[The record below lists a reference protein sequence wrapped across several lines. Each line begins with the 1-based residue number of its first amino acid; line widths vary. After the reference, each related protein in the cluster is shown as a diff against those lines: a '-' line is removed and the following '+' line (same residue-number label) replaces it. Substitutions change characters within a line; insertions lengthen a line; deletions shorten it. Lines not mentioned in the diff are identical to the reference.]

1 MTTRYDPRRNTTI
14 CPSLGGGL
22 RKVVTKRMAGFQV
35 TEVRVRPFSKE
46 DEKLKA
52 FATITLNDC
61 FIVSDLKVIKGKKGL
76 FVAMPSRKMKD
87 GTFRDIAHPLNND
100 TRSMIERE
108 VLAAYEEA
116 LTRSINE
123 IKGEIDHKISGEAEE
138 PDAGELKD
146 DLS

>member
-1 MTTRYDPRRNTTI
+1 
-14 CPSLGGGL
+14 
-22 RKVVTKRMAGFQV
+22 VVTKRMAGFQV

>member
-1 MTTRYDPRRNTTI
+1 MIRAGIHQSAN
-14 CPSLGGGL
+14 GGGL
-22 RKVVTKRMAGFQV
+22 RKVVTKRMAGLQV

-100 TRSMIERE
+100 TRDMIERE

-123 IKGEIDHKISGEAEE
+123 IKSEIDHKLSGGPDES
-138 PDAGELKD
+138 DAGELKD

>member
-1 MTTRYDPRRNTTI
+1 
-14 CPSLGGGL
+14 
-22 RKVVTKRMAGFQV
+22 MAGLEV

-61 FIVSDLKVIKGKKGL
+61 FIVSDLKIIKGKKGL
-76 FVAMPSRKMKD
+76 FVAMPSRKMSD

-100 TRSMIERE
+100 TRGMIERR

-123 IKGEIDHKISGEAEE
+123 IKSEIEHKLTDSPVETAE
-138 PDAGELKD
+138 DELKED
-146 DLS
+146 FSGNEHL

>member
-1 MTTRYDPRRNTTI
+1 
-14 CPSLGGGL
+14 
-22 RKVVTKRMAGFQV
+22 MAGLSV
-35 TEVRVRPFSKE
+35 TEVRVRPFSKD

-61 FIVSDLKVIKGKKGL
+61 FIISDLKIIKGKKGL

-87 GTFRDIAHPLNND
+87 GTFRDIAHPLNNE
-100 TRSMIERE
+100 TRGMIERE

-123 IKGEIDHKISGEAEE
+123 IKSDME
-138 PDAGELKD
+138 PMDESEDVMD
-146 DLS
+146 DLGDLSEHNI

>member
-1 MTTRYDPRRNTTI
+1 M
-14 CPSLGGGL
+14 GGL
-22 RKVVTKRMAGFQV
+22 QV

-123 IKGEIDHKISGEAEE
+123 IKSEIDQKLSDEKLSDE
-138 PDAGELKD
+138 PDIEDAGELKD

>member
-1 MTTRYDPRRNTTI
+1 MVTK
-14 CPSLGGGL
+14 LMGGL
-22 RKVVTKRMAGFQV
+22 QV

-123 IKGEIDHKISGEAEE
+123 IKSEIDQKLSDEKLSDE
-138 PDAGELKD
+138 PDIEDAGELKD

>member
-1 MTTRYDPRRNTTI
+1 
-14 CPSLGGGL
+14 
-22 RKVVTKRMAGFQV
+22 MAELEV
-35 TEVRVRPFSKE
+35 TEVKVRPFSKE

-61 FIVSDLKVIKGKKGL
+61 FIVSDLKIIKGKKDL
-76 FVAMPSRKMKD
+76 FVAMPSRKMSD

-100 TRSMIERE
+100 TRGMIERK

-123 IKGEIDHKISGEAEE
+123 IKSDIDTKIPDEPSESSYEIKDELSGQER
-138 PDAGELKD
+138 L
-146 DLS
+146 

>member
-1 MTTRYDPRRNTTI
+1 
-14 CPSLGGGL
+14 
-22 RKVVTKRMAGFQV
+22 MAELEV
-35 TEVRVRPFSKE
+35 TEVKVRPFSKE

-61 FIVSDLKVIKGKKGL
+61 FIVSDLKIIKGQKGL
-76 FVAMPSRKMKD
+76 FVAMPSRKMSD

-100 TRSMIERE
+100 TRGMIERK

-123 IKGEIDHKISGEAEE
+123 IKSDMDTKISGEPSESSFE
-138 PDAGELKD
+138 IKDELSGHER
-146 DLS
+146 L

>member
-1 MTTRYDPRRNTTI
+1 
-14 CPSLGGGL
+14 
-22 RKVVTKRMAGFQV
+22 VVTKRMGGLQV

-123 IKGEIDHKISGEAEE
+123 IKSEIDQKLSEE
-138 PDAGELKD
+138 PDMEDVGELKD

>member
-1 MTTRYDPRRNTTI
+1 
-14 CPSLGGGL
+14 
-22 RKVVTKRMAGFQV
+22 MAGLQV

-100 TRSMIERE
+100 TRGMIERE

-123 IKGEIDHKISGEAEE
+123 IKSEIDHKISGSPDESEAEA
-138 PDAGELKD
+138 DAGELKD

>member
-1 MTTRYDPRRNTTI
+1 MA
-14 CPSLGGGL
+14 SLEI
-22 RKVVTKRMAGFQV
+22 

-61 FIVSDLKVIKGKKGL
+61 FIVSDLKIIKGKKGL

-87 GTFRDIAHPLNND
+87 GTFRDIAHPLNNE
-100 TRSMIERE
+100 TRGMIERE

-123 IKGEIDHKISGEAEE
+123 IKSDIESKMTENNDSSSS
-138 PDAGELKD
+138 DLVTD
-146 DLS
+146 DLSGSSIL

>member
-1 MTTRYDPRRNTTI
+1 
-14 CPSLGGGL
+14 
-22 RKVVTKRMAGFQV
+22 MAELEV
-35 TEVRVRPFSKE
+35 TEVKVRPFSKE

-61 FIVSDLKVIKGKKGL
+61 FIVSDLKIIKGKKGL
-76 FVAMPSRKMKD
+76 FVAMPSRKMSD

-100 TRSMIERE
+100 TRGMIERK

-123 IKGEIDHKISGEAEE
+123 IKSDIDTKIPDEPSESSYEIKDELSGQER
-138 PDAGELKD
+138 L
-146 DLS
+146 

>member
-1 MTTRYDPRRNTTI
+1 
-14 CPSLGGGL
+14 
-22 RKVVTKRMAGFQV
+22 MAELEV
-35 TEVRVRPFSKE
+35 TEVKVRPFSKE

-61 FIVSDLKVIKGKKGL
+61 FIVSDLKIIKGQKGL
-76 FVAMPSRKMKD
+76 FVAMPSRKMSD

-100 TRSMIERE
+100 TRGMIERK

-123 IKGEIDHKISGEAEE
+123 IKSDIEAKIPDVPSESSYEIKDEFSGHER
-138 PDAGELKD
+138 
-146 DLS
+146 

>member
-1 MTTRYDPRRNTTI
+1 
-14 CPSLGGGL
+14 
-22 RKVVTKRMAGFQV
+22 MAGLEV
-35 TEVRVRPFSKE
+35 TEVRVRPFSKD

-61 FIVSDLKVIKGKKGL
+61 FIVSDLKIIKGNKGL

-87 GTFRDIAHPLNND
+87 GTFRDIAHPLNNE
-100 TRSMIERE
+100 TRNMIEKE

-123 IKGEIDHKISGEAEE
+123 IKSDIETKVTEE
-138 PDAGELKD
+138 LTVDDLNDVKD
-146 DLS
+146 DLTDTPTF

>member
-1 MTTRYDPRRNTTI
+1 
-14 CPSLGGGL
+14 
-22 RKVVTKRMAGFQV
+22 MAELEV
-35 TEVRVRPFSKE
+35 TEVKVRPFSKE

-61 FIVSDLKVIKGKKGL
+61 FIVSDLKIIKGKKDL
-76 FVAMPSRKMKD
+76 FVAMPSRKMSD

-100 TRSMIERE
+100 TRGMIERK

-123 IKGEIDHKISGEAEE
+123 IKSDIDTKIPDKPSESSYEIKDELSGQER
-138 PDAGELKD
+138 L
-146 DLS
+146 

>member
-1 MTTRYDPRRNTTI
+1 
-14 CPSLGGGL
+14 
-22 RKVVTKRMAGFQV
+22 MAGLEV

-52 FATITLNDC
+52 FATITFNDC
-61 FIVSDLKVIKGKKGL
+61 FIVSDLKIIKGKKGL

-87 GTFRDIAHPLNND
+87 GTFRDIAHPLNNE
-100 TRSMIERE
+100 TRGMIEKQ

-123 IKGEIDHKISGEAEE
+123 IKSEIDTNLNKESG
-138 PDAGELKD
+138 DSLSDELKS
-146 DLS
+146 DLTDTGGL

>member
-1 MTTRYDPRRNTTI
+1 
-14 CPSLGGGL
+14 
-22 RKVVTKRMAGFQV
+22 MAGLEV

-52 FATITLNDC
+52 FATITLNEC
-61 FIVSDLKVIKGKKGL
+61 FIVSDLKIIKGKKGL
-76 FVAMPSRKMKD
+76 FVAMPSRKMND

-100 TRSMIERE
+100 TRGMIERK

-123 IKGEIDHKISGEAEE
+123 IKSEIDTKYDSAVGSSVE
-138 PDAGELKD
+138 DLKD
-146 DLS
+146 ELSGGTERG

>member
-1 MTTRYDPRRNTTI
+1 
-14 CPSLGGGL
+14 
-22 RKVVTKRMAGFQV
+22 MAGLQV

-100 TRSMIERE
+100 TRGMIERE

-123 IKGEIDHKISGEAEE
+123 IKSEIDHKITGGPEE
-138 PDAGELKD
+138 PEVDAGELKD